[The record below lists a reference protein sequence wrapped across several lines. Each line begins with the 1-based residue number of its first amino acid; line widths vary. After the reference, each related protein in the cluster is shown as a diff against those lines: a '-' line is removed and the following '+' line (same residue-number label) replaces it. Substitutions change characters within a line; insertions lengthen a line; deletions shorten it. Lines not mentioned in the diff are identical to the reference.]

1 MAAIQNRSHSIEPVR
16 RSDQQ
21 RASHDI
27 IKLTP
32 HESDTEFQVH
42 TTLPEKPDVD
52 HYTGPSIFNL
62 GYQASEE
69 SLMQAVANK
78 KTSVQVIADKHL
90 QKSLY

>member
-1 MAAIQNRSHSIEPVR
+1 M
-16 RSDQQ
+16 
-21 RASHDI
+21 
-27 IKLTP
+27 
-32 HESDTEFQVH
+32 H